1 MPTAMDITL
10 NVAYR
15 SQRELDRQRNALVR
29 RHARLDIIK
38 MRIPRAIQ
46 LLWQIGPFALGR

>member
-1 MPTAMDITL
+1 MDITL

-29 RHARLDIIK
+29 RHARLDIIQ

>member
-15 SQRELDRQRNALVR
+15 SQRELDRQRNASVR